1 MPSESGD
8 RDAPGQP
15 HASVNQV
22 HPTDHAQAVSLNHND
37 ASNKDHANGD
47 AQQSGSN
54 PPTPP
59 AANQDEKARGRK
71 TSRAA
76 EPFDEAERE
85 EMERLLQE
93 LRGHLGRAPLVYMRC
108 CFDAVSS
115 VLYPTRFLEGEDAAN
130 NFLFNADRYAVSD

>member
-15 HASVNQV
+15 HTLDNTV
-22 HPTDHAQAVSLNHND
+22 HSADYAQAASPGHHD
-37 ASNKDHANGD
+37 APSKEHLNGD
-47 AQQSGSN
+47 AQQPGSN

-59 AANQDEKARGRK
+59 AAGQDEKSRGRK

-85 EMERLLQE
+85 EMEHLLQE
-93 LRGHLGRAPLVYMRC
+93 LRGHLGNMLPHAFSIALTWSVSVVSPLPNSFSRRRRRSQQLLVQR
-108 CFDAVSS
+108 
-115 VLYPTRFLEGEDAAN
+115 
-130 NFLFNADRYAVSD
+130 